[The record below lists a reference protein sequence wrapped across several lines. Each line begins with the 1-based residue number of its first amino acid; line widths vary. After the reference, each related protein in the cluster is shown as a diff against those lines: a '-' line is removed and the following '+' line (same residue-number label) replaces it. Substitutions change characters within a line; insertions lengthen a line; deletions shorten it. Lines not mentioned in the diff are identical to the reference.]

1 MIRKK
6 VVLACIAATVS
17 TWLVLGLVVLPRQS
31 PDLST
36 PEPVAETDAVIDLG
50 ITYLRVTPM
59 LSAYY
64 DLGVDFGVLV
74 TEVTPGSPMD
84 LASVQEGDVILSYNG
99 TKVDEGVSLLR
110 VMRTCC
116 PDDSISLEVCRN
128 KDCGIIEFCP
138 CCGTPDCNCGGPVYI
153 PIIPIYIDE

>member
-6 VVLACIAATVS
+6 VVLGCIAAIVS

-36 PEPVAETDAVIDLG
+36 PEPVVETDAVIDLG

-64 DLGVDFGVLV
+64 DLGVDSGVLV
-74 TEVTPGSPMD
+74 TEVTQGSPMD
-84 LASVQEGDVILSYNG
+84 LASIQEGDVILSYNG
-99 TKVDEGVSLLR
+99 TKVGGSVSLLGI
-110 VMRTCC
+110 MRTCR

-128 KDCGIIEFCP
+128 KDCSIIEFCS
-138 CCGTPDCNCGGPVYI
+138 CCGTPDCDCGGPVCI
-153 PIIPIYIDE
+153 PINTDE

>member
-6 VVLACIAATVS
+6 VVLGCIAAIVS

-31 PDLST
+31 PDLSA
-36 PEPVAETDAVIDLG
+36 PEPVVETDAVIDLG

-64 DLGVDFGVLV
+64 DLGVDSGVLV

-84 LASVQEGDVILSYNG
+84 LASVQAGDVILSYNG
-99 TKVDEGVSLLR
+99 TEVGESVSLLGI
-110 VMRTCC
+110 MRTCR

-128 KDCGIIEFCP
+128 KDCSIIEFCS
-138 CCGTPDCNCGGPVYI
+138 CCGTPDCDCGGPVYV
-153 PIIPIYIDE
+153 PIYTDE